1 MMESLRTK
9 TQRNFVVEPA
19 LFGMWVAIGSIVM
32 MFAAFTS
39 AYVVRQAQGNW
50 LEFRLPEW
58 FFLSTVI
65 ILLSSLSI
73 HLSFK
78 EFLKGNTSNYRN
90 LYVLTFIL
98 GLGFVVTQYLGWNAM
113 NASGVELTGNPA
125 GSFVYVISGVHVL
138 HVLGGMAALL
148 VGLLKAFLLPHRV
161 TPKRVTRFKM
171 MAHYWH
177 FVDVLW
183 IYLLL
188 FFMFQ

>member
-1 MMESLRTK
+1 MESLRTK

>member
-1 MMESLRTK
+1 MNYSEKNNSTFGL
-9 TQRNFVVEPA
+9 EPGVFA
-19 LFGMWVAIGSIVM
+19 LWVGLGSILM

-65 ILLSSLSI
+65 ILISSLTI
-73 HLSFK
+73 HLAYK
-78 EFLKGNTSNYRN
+78 QFLKGNTSQYRM
-90 LYVLTFIL
+90 LYLLTFLL
-98 GLGFVVTQYLGWNAM
+98 GIGFVITQYLGWNAM
-113 NASGVELTGNPA
+113 HLGGVELTGNPA
-125 GSFVYVISGVHVL
+125 GSFVYVISGVHVA
-138 HVLGGMAALL
+138 HVLGGITALF
-148 VGLLKAFLLPHRV
+148 VGLILAFLLPHKVSR
-161 TPKRVTRFKM
+161 KRTTRFKI

-177 FVDVLW
+177 FVDALW

>member
-1 MMESLRTK
+1 MESVNSR
-9 TQRNFVVEPA
+9 TQRNFTVEPA

-65 ILLSSLSI
+65 ILLSSLCI
-73 HLSFK
+73 HLSYK
-78 EFLKGNTSNYRN
+78 EFLKGNTANYRN
-90 LYVLTFIL
+90 LYILTFVL
-98 GLGFVVTQYLGWNAM
+98 GLGFVITQYLGWNAM
-113 NASGVELTGNPA
+113 HLSGVELTGNPA

-138 HVLGGMAALL
+138 HVLGGMAALM
-148 VGLLKAFLLPHRV
+148 VGLLKAFILPHRV
-161 TPKRVTRFKM
+161 TSKRVTRFRM

>member
-1 MMESLRTK
+1 MESVNSR
-9 TQRNFVVEPA
+9 TQRNFTVEPA

-65 ILLSSLSI
+65 ILLSSLCI
-73 HLSFK
+73 HLSYK
-78 EFLKGNTSNYRN
+78 EFLKGNTANYRN
-90 LYVLTFIL
+90 LYILTFVL
-98 GLGFVVTQYLGWNAM
+98 GLGFVITQYLGWNAM
-113 NASGVELTGNPA
+113 HLSGVELTGNPA

-138 HVLGGMAALL
+138 HVLGGMAALM
-148 VGLLKAFLLPHRV
+148 VGLLKAFILPHRV
-161 TPKRVTRFKM
+161 TAKRVTRFRM